1 MISVPSLRP
10 PLNGNKRSVLQRVFL
25 LCCLILTSPL
35 SLLQATTAQSGIFQG
50 SWTAPVSI
58 AAAPGHLA
66 AAPFLAASPGSDP
79 SAGLPDEQRF
89 DSAMQLYREGDFEQA
104 AAAFSEIQT
113 AEARLFAG
121 KSHFSLGNHAMARHY
136 LNMLGTEDD
145 PRLYEEARFTLAL
158 VYFRTRQ
165 FGLSL
170 DLLFDLRSRPGFEN
184 LDVDAG
190 RFYDQAMAYLTAGQR
205 KQAFAQSRNPRVQ
218 FDLVRYGI
226 DHMTKAEASE
236 LYTAM
241 YDYLSHT
248 IENNVLQAVGRRI
261 ERMPETVRPSARYGP
276 APDGMVYDI
285 GVLLPAAE
293 KGSSEWQVARS
304 LYNGYVLA
312 ADAFNQNNDDRSVQ
326 LHLVETSDTLYT
338 PEAALTR
345 MAWQVHADAVL
356 GPLYSNE
363 VYRVAE
369 KAASYEIPVLPP
381 LANADTLNRGNH
393 HLFLVNPT
401 LEARG
406 QYMARFAVQTLNLR
420 NLSVITQRGQDSE
433 REARAFRQE
442 AERLGATIVHYF
454 SEDFEAR
461 AFEVG
466 HITPWF
472 AGHERF
478 VDTDEYELE
487 PVDGLYLAVGGSGA
501 EQLIDLILND
511 LQATR
516 SQVKIL
522 GNEQMGLVNLSPARM
537 RYFDIYYTTF
547 FDTEP
552 SRRATYQFQNNFE
565 SATGARPDEFAH
577 LGFDVATYLFESLHE
592 VQNPA
597 RLREYLRERSA
608 FEGVITPIHFRNT
621 QVNQLMH
628 IMHIDQDRPERYRAP
643 AR

>member
-1 MISVPSLRP
+1 
-10 PLNGNKRSVLQRVFL
+10 
-25 LCCLILTSPL
+25 
-35 SLLQATTAQSGIFQG
+35 
-50 SWTAPVSI
+50 
-58 AAAPGHLA
+58 
-66 AAPFLAASPGSDP
+66 
-79 SAGLPDEQRF
+79 
-89 DSAMQLYREGDFEQA
+89 MQYYREGNFEQA
-104 AAAFSEIQT
+104 AAAFSQIQS

-121 KSHFSLGNHAMARHY
+121 KSYFTLGNHAMARHY
-136 LNMLGTEDD
+136 LNMVGTEDD
-145 PRLYEEARFTLAL
+145 PRLYEEARFTRAL

-170 DLLFDLRSRPGFEN
+170 DLLFDLRSRPGFED

-190 RFYDQAMAYLTAGQR
+190 RFYDQTMAYLTAGQR
-205 KQAFAQSRNPRVQ
+205 KQAFAQSRNSRVQ

-226 DHMTKAEASE
+226 DHMTKGEATE
-236 LYTAM
+236 LYTAV

-248 IENNVLQAVGRRI
+248 IESNVLQAVGRRI
-261 ERMPETVRPSARYGP
+261 ERMPETLRPSARFGP
-276 APDGMVYDI
+276 APGGMVYDI

-293 KGSSEWQVARS
+293 SGTPEWQVARS

-312 ADAFNQNNDDRSVQ
+312 AEAFNRNNDDRSVQ

-345 MAWQVHADAVL
+345 MAWTVHADAVL
-356 GPLYSNE
+356 GPLFSNE
-363 VYRVAE
+363 VYRLAE

-381 LANADTLNRGNH
+381 LANADTLNRGNS

-406 QYMARFAVQTLNLR
+406 RYMARFAVQTLNLR
-420 NLSVITQRGQDSE
+420 NLSVITQRGEDSE

-442 AERLGATIVHYF
+442 AERLGAQIVHYF

-461 AFEVG
+461 AFEVN

-478 VDTDEYELE
+478 VDTEEYELK

-501 EQLIDLILND
+501 EQLIELILND

-522 GNEQMGLVNLSPARM
+522 GNEQMGQVNLSPARM

-565 SATGARPDEFAH
+565 SATGVRPDEFAH
-577 LGFDVATYLFESLHE
+577 LGFDVATYLFESLGE

-597 RLREYLRERSA
+597 RLREYLRDRSA
-608 FEGVITPIHFRNT
+608 FEGVITPIDFRNS

-628 IMHIDQDRPERYRAP
+628 IMFIDQDRPERFRFNNN
-643 AR
+643 R